1 MTFDELIASTSWA
14 EVKAAL
20 LWLFPDEEKRLSDYR
35 RVFWELRRIKPKPDP
50 MRIAIER
57 RTIPGFDETQAPE
70 VIGRNGTLNR
80 ELDDFKQLGE
90 HATAEY
96 GAEETVWSLSLQ
108 AWSSWLGM
116 TIEPA
121 TLTEYSPA
129 QAVAYCLSDMTF
141 HGFSEAENREV
152 SEELERRVAEIDAM
166 SEEERAE
173 KLIPAEKVFSD
184 LKEKYGVK
192 D

>member
-1 MTFDELIASTSWA
+1 MTFAELIASTSWA

-20 LWLFPDEEKRLSDYR
+20 LWLFPDEERQLSGYR
-35 RVFWELRRIKPKPDP
+35 KVFWELRRMRPEPDP

-57 RTIPGFDETQAPE
+57 RPTPGYDEEPAPE

-80 ELDDFKQLGE
+80 ELDDFKHLGK

-96 GAEETVWSLSLQ
+96 GAEETVWSLSLRP
-108 AWSSWLGM
+108 WRSWLGM

-121 TLTEYSPA
+121 TLREYSPA

-141 HGFSEAENREV
+141 HGFSEAESREV
-152 SEELERRVAEIDAM
+152 SEELQRRTAEVDAM
-166 SEEERAE
+166 SEEERAQ
-173 KLIPAEKVFSD
+173 KLIPAEQVFAA
-184 LKEKYGVK
+184 LKAKYGIE